1 MSYLFLPHRATPIF
15 VVHGC
20 LPSAQLARIT
30 AGPLGC
36 ICGPLYTK
44 ASGAVAIVYG
54 FHCTPI
60 FRVYASCFLDVF
72 LRVSF
77 FLQLRCQCVCFA
89 RTLLQHD
96 SDPST
101 TRKTPSLLLH
111 DCSLFRALIS
121 PSSLS
126 FPPLKLHKNFFL
138 HTPKSKSYP

>member
-30 AGPLGC
+30 AAPLGC

-60 FRVYASCFLDVF
+60 FSVYASCFLDVF

-77 FLQLRCQCVCFA
+77 SYTYDASAFVSLELFCCVIA
-89 RTLLQHD
+89 IR
-96 SDPST
+96 
-101 TRKTPSLLLH
+101 LLH
-111 DCSLFRALIS
+111 VR
-121 PSSLS
+121 
-126 FPPLKLHKNFFL
+126 PLPLA
-138 HTPKSKSYP
+138 T